1 MLVRG
6 AQSNVVSEEGAQEL
20 RELIPTATV
29 IDVPG
34 AGHMVAGDDNDVFSG
49 GLKGFLDADVLAA
62 RR

>member
-6 AQSNVVSEEGAQEL
+6 THSNVVSEEGAAEL
-20 RELIPTATV
+20 LELIPTATL

-49 GLKGFLDADVLAA
+49 GLKDFLDDVVVAS
-62 RR
+62 RH